1 VRCRLAEGDEMAAQP
16 AAGEGERTSEIRRVE
31 GGEALG
37 TATWPPSAPFYF
49 VGHERRGLI

>member
-1 VRCRLAEGDEMAAQP
+1 VRCRLTEGDEMAAQP
-16 AAGEGERTSEIRRVE
+16 AAGEGERTSEIRRAE

-37 TATWPPSAPFYF
+37 TATWPPSTPFYF